1 MLLAAPEFGCGAVVD
16 VLMPASVEA
25 GLPFASRRDRW
36 TEPST
41 TLKAGEAA
49 VPTSVCS
56 ETCSDEGVSSMEVA
70 KWDAMPVAFSVEDA
84 IH

>member
-1 MLLAAPEFGCGAVVD
+1 MLVAAPEFGCGAVVE
-16 VLMPASVEA
+16 VLLLAKVVA

-36 TEPST
+36 T
-41 TLKAGEAA
+41 AEAA
-49 VPTSVCS
+49 VPTSVVCS
-56 ETCSDEGVSSMEVA
+56 DDEGVSSREVA